1 MIQKKTKETGRKA
14 GKEKKMKTMYFE
26 NFDEFEACENK
37 QDEELL
43 AVVKRNDGLCADLF
57 TKTKSWK
64 VALNRFFRELRKA
77 GFYRLAEWEE
87 LVKESCKDGVFADKG
102 INPYS
107 GGWFYEVEN
116 YDDYWYIA
124 LKA

>member
-1 MIQKKTKETGRKA
+1 
-14 GKEKKMKTMYFE
+14 MKTMYFE

-37 QDEELL
+37 PEEELL

-57 TKTKSWK
+57 TRTKSWK

-77 GFYRLAEWEE
+77 GFYMLAEWEE
-87 LVKESCKDGVFADKG
+87 SIKESCENGVFADKEISMYAQG
-102 INPYS
+102 YY
-107 GGWFYEVEN
+107 GGWFYYVED
-116 YDDYWYIA
+116 YDGMWYVC